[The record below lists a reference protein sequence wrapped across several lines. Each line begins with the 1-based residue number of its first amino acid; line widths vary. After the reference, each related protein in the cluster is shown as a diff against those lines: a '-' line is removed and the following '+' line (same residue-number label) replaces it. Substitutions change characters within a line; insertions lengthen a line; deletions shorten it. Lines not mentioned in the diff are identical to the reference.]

1 MADSPKHVVLI
12 SGDDDVAVKKRA
24 KALFDQWSNELGG
37 MDHEIIDAAVGNAGE
52 ALKVIGRLKESL
64 QTLPFFGTG
73 KAVWLKDCSF
83 LADDRTSSSAAVG
96 EGVAELADE
105 FKRTPWGNVRLVIS
119 APKADKRKVF
129 YKTVD
134 KVGSVESFTGLSADD
149 RDWPV
154 QAELIIRKAF
164 RELGKAA
171 SDEAIAEL
179 IQCIGPNSRA
189 LQSESEKLCLYVGP
203 RTEITVDDVGAIVTK
218 NRQARAF
225 ALGDALGDRD
235 LLRLLR
241 CLEDEFWEMKFDK
254 QKSAI
259 GLLFGLITKVRAML
273 FLKEMVRRGWV
284 KDANNYSGFKSQLE
298 RVPADAMPADK
309 RFNPLSMNPYVLFK
323 ALPQAAR
330 YSEGELVG
338 AMGRLLDCNRRLVG
352 SSLDESLVLQQA
364 LVQIVGRP
372 VAARGARR

>member
-1 MADSPKHVVLI
+1 MSDAPKQLVLV
-12 SGDDDVAVKKRA
+12 SGGDDVAVKKRA
-24 KALFDQWSNELGG
+24 KALFDQWSAELGG
-37 MDHEIIDAAVGNAGE
+37 MDHEIIDAAVGNAGD

-83 LADDRTSSSAAVG
+83 LAEDRTSSSAAVG
-96 EGVAELADE
+96 EGLTELAEE
-105 FKRTPWGNVRLVIS
+105 FKRTPWGSVRLIIS
-119 APKADKRKVF
+119 SPKADKRKAF

-134 KVGSVESFTGLSADD
+134 KLGSVESFVGLSAED

-164 RELGKAA
+164 RELAKGA
-171 SDEAIAEL
+171 SDEAVAEL

-189 LQSESEKLCLYVGP
+189 LQSESEKLCLYVGS

-241 CLEDEFWEMKFDK
+241 
-254 QKSAI
+254 
-259 GLLFGLITKVRAML
+259 
-273 FLKEMVRRGWV
+273 
-284 KDANNYSGFKSQLE
+284 
-298 RVPADAMPADK
+298 
-309 RFNPLSMNPYVLFK
+309 
-323 ALPQAAR
+323 
-330 YSEGELVG
+330 
-338 AMGRLLDCNRRLVG
+338 
-352 SSLDESLVLQQA
+352 
-364 LVQIVGRP
+364 
-372 VAARGARR
+372 